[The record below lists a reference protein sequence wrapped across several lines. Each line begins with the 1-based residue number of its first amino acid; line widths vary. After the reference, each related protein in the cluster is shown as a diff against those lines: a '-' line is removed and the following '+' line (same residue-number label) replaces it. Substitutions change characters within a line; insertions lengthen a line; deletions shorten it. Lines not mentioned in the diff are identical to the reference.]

1 MGLGEEYSSQR
12 EQAPTDMKVSDGEVE
27 MEIGEPLEA
36 PPSRTPKGTARS
48 LTSSVRGE
56 EI

>member
-1 MGLGEEYSSQR
+1 MKNIPVKGNR
-12 EQAPTDMKVSDGEVE
+12 HRPTDMKVSDGEVE
-27 MEIGEPLEA
+27 MEIGEPLEV
-36 PPSRTPKGTARS
+36 PPPRTPKGTARS